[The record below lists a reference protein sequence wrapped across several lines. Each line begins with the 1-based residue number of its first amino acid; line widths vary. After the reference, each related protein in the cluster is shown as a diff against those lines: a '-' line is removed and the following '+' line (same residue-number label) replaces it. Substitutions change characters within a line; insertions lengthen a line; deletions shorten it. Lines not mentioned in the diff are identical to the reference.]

1 MNSFSPAKDLS
12 ADTEFGFIDSTITS
26 QRAYNPVLFSN
37 QSEFTMLRAILG
49 ELRRSKS
56 FQFSVAFISSSGLAL
71 LKQELLDFQGQG
83 TIYTSTYLDF
93 NDPGV
98 FEELL
103 KLKNIEVRVL
113 DDSIDA
119 FHSKGYIFQHH
130 TGTST
135 AIIGSSNLTRGALLR
150 NEEWNLRFSALP
162 DGDVIVQ
169 LEQAIERLRNFSTVL
184 TPEWI
189 KSYEVRRRPQ
199 VRPTAFEIDTEQI
212 VPVGKITPNTMQA
225 EALEQI
231 KKVQDSGE
239 KRALVISATGT
250 GKTILAALAVRQSR
264 PARVL
269 FVVHRDQILNKAID
283 EFKKVLDATDEEF
296 GKFVGPRREIDRKY
310 VFATIQT
317 VSKEETLRKISAD
330 QFDLIIIDEVHKAGA
345 ESYQRLINYF
355 EPHFLLGLTATPER
369 SDSFNIYELFD
380 HNVPYE
386 IRLQKA
392 LEEQMLVPFSYYG
405 VTDFVDANG
414 TTIDETTQLA
424 RLVMSSRVEHIIEN
438 LEKYGH
444 SKGAKG
450 LIFCSRNE
458 EAAELSEQLNQ
469 RSVNGSQLRTTALSG
484 AASPEEREFQVKRLE
499 NGEVDYLLTVDI
511 FNEGI
516 DIPAVNQ
523 IVMLRNT
530 NSSIIFTQQL
540 GRGLRKAKN
549 KSHLRVID
557 FIGNYKNNFLI
568 PIALFGNK
576 SLDKESVRKSLI
588 NARQQGSI
596 AGVSSVSF
604 DEIAQERVLEALEKA
619 KLNSLASLKE
629 AYKEL
634 EYRLGRIP
642 TRYDFARFDTARPTA
657 FITSTGQRPTYW
669 DFLKQI
675 KQIESAEE
683 ELSPLE
689 HGYLALFDRELMNG
703 KRPQELLLVRE
714 LLQKPFLADAEVED
728 LLVSYGADYSEHIL
742 SSIESILTLDFF
754 TSAEKEGFNNEPIIV
769 RTESGYCISPKFK
782 GAYEGSSYFQS
793 HINDSIQ
800 TGLYLNE
807 HLYSRTGELLVG
819 ERYSRKDV
827 CRLLN
832 WPANHQSTM
841 YGYKPDF
848 VTGTCPIFITYHKSA
863 DIDEAI
869 NYQDHLEDEQT
880 MFWYTKHTRTLKH
893 KVEKQIAE
901 GVLKLD
907 VFVKKDAAEG
917 TDFVYLGQA
926 DPRDAQETKTKSNAD
941 IVNMRLGFKHPL
953 ERGLYDYLTKATNDR
968 IKGD

>member
-1 MNSFSPAKDLS
+1 MNSSSPMTELS
-12 ADTEFGFIDSTITS
+12 ADTKFGFIDSTVSS
-26 QRAYNPVLFSN
+26 QRAYNPILFSN
-37 QSEFTMLRAILG
+37 QSELTMLRAILG

-71 LKQELLDFQGQG
+71 LKQELLDFQGRG

-103 KLKNIEVRVL
+103 TLENIEVRVL
-113 DDSIDA
+113 NDSIDA

-130 TGTST
+130 AGTST

-150 NEEWNLRFSALP
+150 NEEWNLRFSAFP
-162 DGDVIVQ
+162 DGDVIAQ
-169 LEQAIERLRNFSTVL
+169 LEEAIERLKKFSSVL
-184 TPEWI
+184 TPQWI
-189 KSYEVRRRPQ
+189 REYEGRRRPQ
-199 VRPTAFEIDTEQI
+199 VHPTAFEINTEQI
-212 VPVGKITPNTMQA
+212 VPVGEITPNAMQA

-264 PARVL
+264 PSRVL
-269 FVVHRDQILNKAID
+269 FVVHRDQILNKATQ
-283 EFKKVLDATDEEF
+283 EFIKVLDAPENEF
-296 GKFVGPRREIDRKY
+296 GKFVGARREIDRKY

-317 VSKEETLRKISAD
+317 ISKEETLCKIPKD
-330 QFDLIIIDEVHKAGA
+330 HFDLIIIDEVHKAGA
-345 ESYQRLINYF
+345 DSYQRLIEYF
-355 EPHFLLGLTATPER
+355 EPYFLLGLTATPER

-386 IRLQKA
+386 IRLQRA

-405 VTDFVDANG
+405 VTDFVDADG
-414 TTIDETTQLA
+414 TTIDETSQLS
-424 RLVMSSRVEHIIEN
+424 RLIMSSRVDHIVKN

-444 SKGAKG
+444 LRDARG

-458 EAAELSEQLNQ
+458 EAAELSAELNQ
-469 RSVNGSQLRTTALSG
+469 RSVNGKQLRTVALSG
-484 AASPEEREFQVKRLE
+484 AAPAEERELQVKRLE
-499 NGEVDYLLTVDI
+499 SGEVDYLLTVDI

-523 IVMLRNT
+523 VVMLRNT

-540 GRGLRKAKN
+540 GRGLRKDKN

-576 SLDKESVRKSLI
+576 SLDKESVRKSMI
-588 NARQQGSI
+588 TARQQGSV
-596 AGVSSVSF
+596 AGVSSISF
-604 DEIAQERVLEALEKA
+604 DEIAQERVLEALEKV

-629 AYKEL
+629 SFREL

-642 TRYDFARFDTARPTA
+642 SRYDFARFDTARPTA
-657 FITSTGQRPTYW
+657 FITTTGQRTTYW
-669 DFLKQI
+669 DFLKKI
-675 KQIESAEE
+675 KRAEE

-689 HGYLALFDRELMNG
+689 HGYLCLFDRELMNG
-703 KRPQELLLVRE
+703 KRPHELLLVRD
-714 LLQKPFLADAEVED
+714 LLQKNHLTDDEVIN
-728 LLVSYGADYSEHIL
+728 LFVTYGAVYNSQIMA
-742 SSIESILTLDFF
+742 SVESILTLQFF
-754 TSAEKEGFNNEPIIV
+754 TDAEKKIFDNEPIIL
-769 RTESGYCISPKFK
+769 RTEDKFSISPKFK
-782 GAYEGSSYFQS
+782 EAYENNPYFKS
-793 HINDSIQ
+793 HIDDSIQ
-800 TGLYLNE
+800 TGLYLND
-807 HLYSRTGELLVG
+807 HLYARTGELLVG

-832 WPANHQSTM
+832 WRANHQSTM

-848 VTGTCPIFITYHKSA
+848 VTGTCPIFITYHKSE

-869 NYQDHLEDEQT
+869 NYQDHLEDERT

-901 GVLKLD
+901 GALKLD
-907 VFVKKDAAEG
+907 VFVKKDDAEG

-926 DPRDAQETKTKSNAD
+926 DPRDAKETKTKSNAD
-941 IVNMRLGFKHPL
+941 IVNMRLDFKHPL
-953 ERGLYDYLTKATNDR
+953 EQGLYDYLTKAVDQR
-968 IKGD
+968 VSVEKL